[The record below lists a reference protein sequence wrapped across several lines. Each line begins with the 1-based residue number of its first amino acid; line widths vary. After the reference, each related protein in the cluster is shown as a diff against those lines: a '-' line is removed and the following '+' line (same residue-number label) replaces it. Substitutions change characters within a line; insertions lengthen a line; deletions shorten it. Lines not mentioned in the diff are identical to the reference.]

1 MRCRKH
7 SFVAAAMT
15 ISCLALG
22 SGCLEMEDEMTL
34 TGRIVYIVSNYVE
47 EYDLV
52 SGERRELYR
61 DDFSLDSPITAVDRT
76 SFIVGGGRVDDSAGM
91 LLVDGDGQAHQLGTG
106 YNQVYFPAH
115 GKLLYLSIPPGQS
128 DIRLHEAA
136 LRENRLVSPRV
147 VGDVPISPHP
157 MLLAMSAD
165 ELLVKRDRG
174 PYMRYDLRTGLFVD
188 LPIEKC
194 WATAWRSRTQEV
206 ICLDIS
212 TKDRETVLVGLDGR
226 KRSVQGLAEL
236 SVAAYVPQGDYVLAG
251 RPRWSWTRG
260 GEVTDLFS
268 YDFSSGTVR
277 RIAKEVLVGS
287 RNAYWSPT
295 RRGVE

>member
-1 MRCRKH
+1 MRGRKH

-34 TGRIVYIVSNYVE
+34 TGRIVYVVSNYVE

-115 GKLLYLSIPPGQS
+115 GKLLYLTIPPGQS

-136 LRENRLVSPRV
+136 LRENRLVSPSV
-147 VGDVPISPHP
+147 VGDVPISSYP
-157 MLLAMSAD
+157 MLAMSAD
-165 ELLVKRDRG
+165 ELLVKRDRD

-194 WATAWRSRTQEV
+194 WAAAWRSRTQEV
-206 ICLDIS
+206 ICIDES
-212 TKDRETVLVGLDGR
+212 TKDRRKVLVGLDGR
-226 KRSVQGLAEL
+226 KRPVQGLAGFT
-236 SVAAYVPQGDYVLAG
+236 VAAYVPQGDYVLAR

-260 GEVTDLFS
+260 GEVGDLFS

-277 RIAKEVLVGS
+277 RIAKEVSVGY